1 MSFFENISYNVFPWI
16 LLLFFLYF
24 LLLLINS
31 LVIFYKAKRKDPT
44 MEHCLSQRGIICL
57 VLLTVAFLAILIFTI
72 YAFITKLNKEGIM
85 SAMQNINLIAIF
97 TLVYALEIQNV
108 IMVGKKNILIG
119 NTLFEYR
126 KMKKITYPKGKKLS
140 FVYSQKD
147 IQTSLFFIDVTKL
160 KSALS
165 KAK

>member
-1 MSFFENISYNVFPWI
+1 MSFFENLSYNVFPWI

-24 LLLLINS
+24 LLILINS
-31 LVIFYKAKRKDPT
+31 LVIYAKARRNDST
-44 MEHCLSQRGIICL
+44 LEHCLSQRGILCL
-57 VLLTVAFLAILIFTI
+57 ALLTVAYIAIFIFTV
-72 YAFITKLNKEGIM
+72 YSFVVKLNKEGFM
-85 SAMQNINLIAIF
+85 AAMQNINLVALA
-97 TLVYALEIQNV
+97 TLIYALEIQNV
-108 IMVGKKNILIG
+108 ILVGKKSILIG

-147 IQTSLFFIDVTKL
+147 VQTSLFFIDVTKL
-160 KSALS
+160 KSALA